1 MNIIRICNTQRI
13 TYNFKCWLLSN
24 KMVLIKSFPTK
35 ASYDRSKFTYMY
47 LNEGDKIRECH
58 SCLKVMIQAHLHVGF
73 SKYVLWTKLNKATG
87 IDYLGLQET
96 FTRVTTLFL
105 KQAVAV
111 VNKRN
116 QRRNSQR
123 RSLTKADS
131 ERCLSDAEDYSEM
144 FHAIIKI

>member
-35 ASYDRSKFTYMY
+35 ALYDRSKFTYMY
-47 LNEGDKIRECH
+47 LNEVDKIRECH
-58 SCLKVMIQAHLHVGF
+58 SCLKVIIQAHSHVGF
-73 SKYVLWTKLNKATG
+73 SKYVFWTKLNKPTV
-87 IDYLGLQET
+87 IDYLGKT

-111 VNKRN
+111 VNRWN

-123 RSLTKADS
+123 RSLTKVNS
-131 ERCLSDAEDYSEM
+131 EKCLSDAEDYSEM

>member
-13 TYNFKCWLLSN
+13 TYNFICWLLSN

-58 SCLKVMIQAHLHVGF
+58 SCLKVIIQAHSHVGF
-73 SKYVLWTKLNKATG
+73 SKYVLWTKLNTPTG
-87 IDYLGLQET
+87 NDYLCLQET

-123 RSLTKADS
+123 RSLTKVNS
-131 ERCLSDAEDYSEM
+131 EKCLSDAEDYSEM
-144 FHAIIKI
+144 FHAIIEI

>member
-35 ASYDRSKFTYMY
+35 ALYDRSKFTYMY
-47 LNEGDKIRECH
+47 LNEEDKIPECH
-58 SCLKVMIQAHLHVGF
+58 SCLKVIIQAHSHVGF
-73 SKYVLWTKLNKATG
+73 SKYVFWTKLNKPTV
-87 IDYLGLQET
+87 IDYLGKT

-111 VNKRN
+111 VNRWN

-123 RSLTKADS
+123 RSLTKVNS
-131 ERCLSDAEDYSEM
+131 EKCLSDAEDYSEM
-144 FHAIIKI
+144 FHAIIEI

>member
-1 MNIIRICNTQRI
+1 
-13 TYNFKCWLLSN
+13 
-24 KMVLIKSFPTK
+24 
-35 ASYDRSKFTYMY
+35 
-47 LNEGDKIRECH
+47 
-58 SCLKVMIQAHLHVGF
+58 MIQAHLHVGF
-73 SKYVLWTKLNKATG
+73 SKYVLWNKLNKPTG

-116 QRRNSQR
+116 QRKNSQR
-123 RSLTKADS
+123 RSLTKVDS
-131 ERCLSDAEDYSEM
+131 EKCLSDAEDYSEM

>member
-58 SCLKVMIQAHLHVGF
+58 SCLKVIIQAHSHVGF
-73 SKYVLWTKLNKATG
+73 SKYVFWTKLNKPTV
-87 IDYLGLQET
+87 IDYLGKT

-111 VNKRN
+111 VNRWN

-123 RSLTKADS
+123 RSLTKVNS
-131 ERCLSDAEDYSEM
+131 EKCLSDAEDYSEM
-144 FHAIIKI
+144 FHAIIEI